1 METDP
6 RNIYDHHHLH
16 GLEPGFYTAEKLR
29 YASARH
35 VHMTSRRYFIGPIPK
50 GWLQNHRKSWYRAR
64 LNFKNYS
71 SKTVTFSAE
80 PEIAHYPDSPDR
92 GEPSDSQR
100 EQDDDYPVDTTEGE
114 TTDLDLDLDPENET
128 TDQDSIQGH
137 GALRALDYPL
147 DEENELPPALGPN
160 TQARPDS
167 GKSENNVGAGSRMG
181 EAGSSFVTARER
193 GPSSASTTKPMSSAG
208 PSGTG
213 DQEQP
218 LLKPSAPD
226 SNADEASQSSPMV
239 LPSEV
244 GSETPLLRPDSSAK
258 GKGKARLSKAPSSMN
273 LEQQEPQSESTEGEE
288 HLEGRR
294 HSSQNPLNKI
304 SNKAAKYNL
313 DDNLLDKQQRFQSRL
328 SRTRGKISSKVPYR
342 RKLQDGEIIKTER
355 MLVRVEQTMQ
365 DNLPHDFS
373 EHDSMRM
380 ETRVLDNWRE
390 YLVVCRATADPDA
403 PFSLQMYKTHVIPKI
418 QKKGS
423 RVSPHH
429 EVILGPKKT
438 RVNLYSSL
446 DKSIV
451 IWGPCKYGTKIYII
465 RPKSTAHAVE
475 WYTSI
480 FQALGWQ
487 RPTSL
492 SINVPDLG
500 VGLVFRNPFDEQQI
514 RAGHKTRKNEVLAR
528 CAEEEKYAATAIVRE
543 CIEMLE
549 KRAEWADVLQRWS
562 KTEKMGLAWKR
573 YDRLE
578 WIYGINEEKMYG
590 SLAMQNTHELELR
603 PRQHYHT
610 FVPVGD
616 TKIEEP
622 EPVEGFLVRL
632 TSQKGAQQRM
642 NKMFFKR
649 LYFFCQDHYLFFCR
663 PAKSLPP
670 APPRL
675 CRNDSNIPSTQD
687 ILDEMPLSYDIDPYP
702 YEDGNITWLT
712 NGNKEHIK
720 KHDEEAYAQLRR
732 VHHNLNNSDGYID
745 LRRVV
750 EARHV
755 RRDSCPADPNIREGP
770 DVPFNPEAR
779 DTRTDDGATQQFEDD
794 RTFEM
799 QMDNGLVV
807 RLQAYNVA
815 TKDDW
820 IKRLNALV
828 RYWKTRAAADAAE
841 IKDIRRRNVD
851 VLGIDAELESMIGLI
866 AKKWEVK
873 KAEASPHLH
882 NMCSLCGCRAIK
894 MSGQLFKKPRR
905 HSTFKRSDVVLA
917 DGKLLIFRSSLRK
930 RNGVEIPHIHSSI
943 ETTIDLTDCY
953 IYSGLLA
960 ESDLLYSNQT
970 FDSNNPGHRTLPRAY
985 LSTDVYT
992 STDEDTAI
1000 TFVIWQPLRKNLFRA
1015 IEGKRGQT
1023 RKTLKQVPKLGV
1035 HGRTVVFKARS
1046 RVEKDRWVLSIASEI
1061 DRLQEH
1067 KPEDIRLV

>member
-1 METDP
+1 
-6 RNIYDHHHLH
+6 
-16 GLEPGFYTAEKLR
+16 
-29 YASARH
+29 
-35 VHMTSRRYFIGPIPK
+35 MTSRRYFVGPIPK
-50 GWLQNHRKSWYRAR
+50 GWLQNHRKSWYRSR

-80 PEIAHYPDSPDR
+80 PEIAHYPESPDR
-92 GEPSDSQR
+92 SEPEDSQR
-100 EQDDDYPVDTTEGE
+100 EQEDAGPVE
-114 TTDLDLDLDPENET
+114 TTGDEGTDLEPETET
-128 TDQDSIQGH
+128 SDQDSIHGR

-147 DEENELPPALGPN
+147 DEEHEVPPAPGPE
-160 TQARPDS
+160 TQDHPDPRT
-167 GKSENNVGAGSRMG
+167 SEDSVDPGSRMG

-193 GPSSASTTKPMSSAG
+193 GPSSASTKPFTSGGSS
-208 PSGTG
+208 SKV
-213 DQEQP
+213 D

-239 LPSEV
+239 LPSDV

-258 GKGKARLSKAPSSMN
+258 GKGKAKIPKAPSSMN

-288 HLEGRR
+288 PFERRR

-328 SRTRGKISSKVPYR
+328 SRTRGKISRKVPYR

-355 MLVRVEQTMQ
+355 MLVRVEETMQ
-365 DNLPHDFS
+365 QNLPHDFS
-373 EHDSMRM
+373 EQDSMRM
-380 ETRVLDNWRE
+380 ETRIVDNWRE
-390 YLVVCRATADPDA
+390 YLVACRATADPDA

-423 RVSPHH
+423 RISPYH
-429 EVILGPKKT
+429 EVNLGPKQTK
-438 RVNLYSSL
+438 VNLYSSL

-465 RPKSTAHAVE
+465 RPKSTTHSVE

-480 FQALGWQ
+480 SQALGWQ
-487 RPTSL
+487 RPASL
-492 SINVPDLG
+492 SINIPDLG
-500 VGLVFRNPFDEQQI
+500 VALIFRNPFEEQEV
-514 RAGHKTRKNEVLAR
+514 KTDPNKPKNDVLAR
-528 CAEEEKYAATAIVRE
+528 CETEEKYAATAIVRE
-543 CIEMLE
+543 CLKMLE
-549 KRAEWADVLQRWS
+549 NRAEWSEVLNRWS

-578 WIYGINEEKMYG
+578 WIYGVNEEKMYG

-610 FVPVGD
+610 FVPQGD
-616 TKIEEP
+616 TRMEEP

-632 TSQKGAQQRM
+632 TSQKGVQQRM

-649 LYFFCQDHYLFFCR
+649 LYFFCQDNYLFFCR
-663 PAKSLPP
+663 PAKTLPP

-687 ILDEMPLSYDIDPYP
+687 ILDEMPLSYEIDPYP
-702 YEDGNITWLT
+702 YENGDITWLK

-745 LRRVV
+745 LCRVQEV
-750 EARHV
+750 RNV

-779 DTRTDDGATQQFEDD
+779 DTRTDDGDTQQFEDD

-807 RLQAYNVA
+807 RLQAYNEA
-815 TKDDW
+815 TRDDW
-820 IKRLNALV
+820 VKRLGALV
-828 RYWKTRAAADAAE
+828 EYWKTRTAADTAE
-841 IKDIRRRNVD
+841 IKDLRRRNVEI
-851 VLGIDAELESMIGLI
+851 LGIDEELESMIGLI

-882 NMCSLCGCRAIK
+882 NMCSLSGCRAIK
-894 MSGQLFKKPRR
+894 VCTRDSTKSLILITRR
-905 HSTFKRSDVVLA
+905 CPDSSFESPDGTQHS
-917 DGKLLIFRSSLRK
+917 
-930 RNGVEIPHIHSSI
+930 
-943 ETTIDLTDCY
+943 ID
-953 IYSGLLA
+953 A
-960 ESDLLYSNQT
+960 M
-970 FDSNNPGHRTLPRAY
+970 
-985 LSTDVYT
+985 
-992 STDEDTAI
+992 
-1000 TFVIWQPLRKNLFRA
+1000 
-1015 IEGKRGQT
+1015 
-1023 RKTLKQVPKLGV
+1023 
-1035 HGRTVVFKARS
+1035 
-1046 RVEKDRWVLSIASEI
+1046 
-1061 DRLQEH
+1061 
-1067 KPEDIRLV
+1067 

>member
-6 RNIYDHHHLH
+6 RSISFDHNHHYH

-35 VHMTSRRYFIGPIPK
+35 VHMTSRRYFVGPIPK
-50 GWLQNHRKSWYRAR
+50 GWLQNHRKSWYRSR

-80 PEIAHYPDSPDR
+80 PDIAHYSDSPDR
-92 GEPSDSQR
+92 SGQEDSQR
-100 EQDDDYPVDTTEGE
+100 EQEDVYPVDTMGSEG
-114 TTDLDLDLDPENET
+114 TDLEQENET
-128 TDQDSIQGH
+128 SDQDSIQGRA
-137 GALRALDYPL
+137 GLQALDYPL
-147 DEENELPPALGPN
+147 DEGTEIPPAPGPD
-160 TQARPDS
+160 TQDRPDS
-167 GKSENNVGAGSRMG
+167 RKSEDSVDPGSRMG
-181 EAGSSFVTARER
+181 EGGASFVTARER
-193 GPSSASTTKPMSSAG
+193 GPSSASTTKPLSSGG
-208 PSGTG
+208 PSSKV
-213 DQEQP
+213 DQEQT

-226 SNADEASQSSPMV
+226 SNADEASQSSPVV

-244 GSETPLLRPDSSAK
+244 GSETPLLRHDSSAK
-258 GKGKARLSKAPSSMN
+258 GKGKARLPQAPSSMN

-288 HLEGRR
+288 HLERKR

-304 SNKAAKYNL
+304 SNKAAKHNL

-328 SRTRGKISSKVPYR
+328 SRTRGKISSKVPTR
-342 RKLQDGEIIKTER
+342 RKYQDGEIIKTER
-355 MLVRVEQTMQ
+355 MLVRVEETRQ

-380 ETRVLDNWRE
+380 ETRVVDNWRE
-390 YLVVCRATADPDA
+390 YLVVCRAAADPAA

-423 RVSPHH
+423 RISPHH
-429 EVILGPKKT
+429 EVTLGPKKT
-438 RVNLYSSL
+438 KVNLYSSL

-487 RPTSL
+487 RPASL

-500 VGLVFRNPFDEQQI
+500 VALIFRNPFEEQEKK
-514 RAGHKTRKNEVLAR
+514 AEHKTQKHDLLAR
-528 CAEEEKYAATAIVRE
+528 CEVEEKFAAIAIVRE
-543 CIEMLE
+543 CMGMLE
-549 KRAEWADVLQRWS
+549 NRAEWSDVLHRWS

-610 FVPVGD
+610 FVPHGD

-632 TSQKGAQQRM
+632 TSQKGVQQRM

-687 ILDEMPLSYDIDPYP
+687 ILDEMPLSYEIDPYP
-702 YEDGNITWLT
+702 YEDGDITWLSS
-712 NGNKEHIK
+712 GNREHIK

-732 VHHNLNNSDGYID
+732 VHHNLGNSDGYID
-745 LRRVV
+745 LCRVLEV
-750 EARHV
+750 RNV
-755 RRDSCPADPNIREGP
+755 RRDSCPADPNIQEGP

-779 DTRTDDGATQQFEDD
+779 DTRTDDGDTQQFEDD

-807 RLQAYNVA
+807 RLQAYNEA

-820 IKRLNALV
+820 VKRLNALV
-828 RYWKTRAAADAAE
+828 EYWKTRTAADAAE
-841 IKDIRRRNVD
+841 IKDIRRRNVEI
-851 VLGIDAELESMIGLI
+851 LGIDEELESTIGLI

-882 NMCSLCGCRAIK
+882 NMCSLSGCRAIK
-894 MSGQLFKKPRR
+894 MSGQLFRKPRR
-905 HSTFKRSDVVLA
+905 HSTFKRCDVVLT

-960 ESDLLYSNQT
+960 ESDLLYANQT

-985 LSTDVYT
+985 LSTDLYT
-992 STDEDTAI
+992 STDQDTAI
-1000 TFVIWQPLRKNLFRA
+1000 TFVVWQPLRKNLFRA

-1023 RKTLKQVPKLGV
+1023 RQTLKQVPKLGV

-1061 DRLQEH
+1061 DRLQEQT
-1067 KPEDIRLV
+1067 PEDIRLV